1 MCTSAAVGDA
11 GGDVVPG
18 GGLPGRVRRVAR
30 QAHRHEQTD
39 TRAVVRLEGK
49 SNYYCSVFFK
59 YESKGI

>member
-39 TRAVVRLEGK
+39 TRAVVRLQPDTIFIINTILME
-49 SNYYCSVFFK
+49 F
-59 YESKGI
+59 

>member
-30 QAHRHEQTD
+30 QAHRHEQAD
-39 TRAVVRLEGK
+39 TRAVVRLQETK
-49 SNYYCSVFFK
+49 QLLLYCILQISW
-59 YESKGI
+59 